1 MRQQLAAAY
10 RLAALFGWEDTL
22 YTHFS
27 VRLPGDGEPRFLINP
42 FGMMFDEVT
51 ASNLIVVDMQND
63 FITGSLGTKEA
74 EAILPKVL
82 EKIRTYRPEQIF
94 VTQDTHPDNYLETN
108 EGRHLPV
115 AHCIA
120 GSEGHALNPLVAEAL
135 EGVPADHFICKPT
148 FGSTL
153 LVEKLKTAVGTEAPE
168 IEQVGLCTGI
178 CVLSNA
184 ILCKATFPESDV
196 SVDAACCA
204 CVTPQSHD
212 TALSAMKLCQIDI
225 NNQGS
230 EPWRQ

>member
-1 MRQQLAAAY
+1 MK
-10 RLAALFGWEDTL
+10 F
-22 YTHFS
+22 
-27 VRLPGDGEPRFLINP
+27 
-42 FGMMFDEVT
+42 
-51 ASNLIVVDMQND
+51 LIVVDMQND

-153 LVEKLKTAVGTEAPE
+153 LAEKLKTAAGTETPE
-168 IEQVGLCTGI
+168 IELVGLSGGS
-178 CVLSNA
+178 VHRH
-184 ILCKATFPESDV
+184 LCAFQRHPVQSDLPGKRRFRGRCLLRLRHAPV
-196 SVDAACCA
+196 
-204 CVTPQSHD
+204 P
-212 TALSAMKLCQIDI
+212 
-225 NNQGS
+225 
-230 EPWRQ
+230 

>member
-1 MRQQLAAAY
+1 MK
-10 RLAALFGWEDTL
+10 F
-22 YTHFS
+22 
-27 VRLPGDGEPRFLINP
+27 
-42 FGMMFDEVT
+42 
-51 ASNLIVVDMQND
+51 LIVVDMQND

-120 GSEGHALNPLVAEAL
+120 GSQGHALNPLVAEAL

-153 LVEKLKTAVGTEAPE
+153 HRHLCAVQCHPVQSDLPGKRCFRGRCLLRLRHAPVSRYSTFCHEAVP
-168 IEQVGLCTGI
+168 
-178 CVLSNA
+178 
-184 ILCKATFPESDV
+184 D
-196 SVDAACCA
+196 
-204 CVTPQSHD
+204 
-212 TALSAMKLCQIDI
+212 
-225 NNQGS
+225 
-230 EPWRQ
+230 

>member
-1 MRQQLAAAY
+1 MK
-10 RLAALFGWEDTL
+10 F
-22 YTHFS
+22 
-27 VRLPGDGEPRFLINP
+27 
-42 FGMMFDEVT
+42 
-51 ASNLIVVDMQND
+51 LIVVDMQND

-168 IEQVGLCTGI
+168 IELVGLCTGI

-212 TALSAMKLCQIDI
+212 TALSSMKLCQIDI
-225 NNQGS
+225 CNEGR
-230 EPWRQ
+230 EPWRG

>member
-1 MRQQLAAAY
+1 MK
-10 RLAALFGWEDTL
+10 F
-22 YTHFS
+22 
-27 VRLPGDGEPRFLINP
+27 
-42 FGMMFDEVT
+42 
-51 ASNLIVVDMQND
+51 LIVVDMQND

-148 FGSTL
+148 FGSPPADGKAQDRRRDRNPGDRAGGSVHRHLCAVQCHPVQSDLPGKRRFRGRCL
-153 LVEKLKTAVGTEAPE
+153 LRLRHAP
-168 IEQVGLCTGI
+168 V
-178 CVLSNA
+178 
-184 ILCKATFPESDV
+184 P
-196 SVDAACCA
+196 
-204 CVTPQSHD
+204 
-212 TALSAMKLCQIDI
+212 
-225 NNQGS
+225 
-230 EPWRQ
+230 

>member
-1 MRQQLAAAY
+1 MK
-10 RLAALFGWEDTL
+10 F
-22 YTHFS
+22 
-27 VRLPGDGEPRFLINP
+27 
-42 FGMMFDEVT
+42 
-51 ASNLIVVDMQND
+51 LIVVDMQND

-120 GSEGHALNPLVAEAL
+120 GSQGHALNPLVAEAL

-153 LVEKLKTAVGTEAPE
+153 LVEKLKTAVGTETPE
-168 IEQVGLCTGI
+168 IELVGLCTGREFRRSKLRMASA
-178 CVLSNA
+178 VFGS
-184 ILCKATFPESDV
+184 
-196 SVDAACCA
+196 
-204 CVTPQSHD
+204 
-212 TALSAMKLCQIDI
+212 LSARRTVTLQPSFAAAWAITNPSPPLLPFPQTTSSLPGYGNCFC
-225 NNQGS
+225 S
-230 EPWRQ
+230 SA

>member
-1 MRQQLAAAY
+1 MK
-10 RLAALFGWEDTL
+10 F
-22 YTHFS
+22 
-27 VRLPGDGEPRFLINP
+27 
-42 FGMMFDEVT
+42 
-51 ASNLIVVDMQND
+51 LIVVDMQND
-63 FITGSLGTKEA
+63 FITGARGTKEA

-120 GSEGHALNPLVAEAL
+120 GSEGHALNPLVTEAL
-135 EGVPADHFICKPT
+135 ESVPADHFICKPT

-153 LVEKLKTAVGTEAPE
+153 LIEKLKTAAGTEPLE
-168 IEQVGLCTGI
+168 IELIGLCTGI

-225 NNQGS
+225 CNEGR
-230 EPWRQ
+230 EPWRG

>member
-1 MRQQLAAAY
+1 MK
-10 RLAALFGWEDTL
+10 F
-22 YTHFS
+22 
-27 VRLPGDGEPRFLINP
+27 
-42 FGMMFDEVT
+42 
-51 ASNLIVVDMQND
+51 LIVVDMQND
-63 FITGSLGTKEA
+63 FITGALGTKEA

-135 EGVPADHFICKPT
+135 E
-148 FGSTL
+148 S
-153 LVEKLKTAVGTEAPE
+153 VEKLKTAAGTAPLE
-168 IEQVGLCTGI
+168 IELIGLCTGI

-225 NNQGS
+225 CNEGR
-230 EPWRQ
+230 EPWRG

>member
-1 MRQQLAAAY
+1 M
-10 RLAALFGWEDTL
+10 
-22 YTHFS
+22 
-27 VRLPGDGEPRFLINP
+27 
-42 FGMMFDEVT
+42 
-51 ASNLIVVDMQND
+51 
-63 FITGSLGTKEA
+63 
-74 EAILPKVL
+74 
-82 EKIRTYRPEQIF
+82 
-94 VTQDTHPDNYLETN
+94 TQDTHPDNYLETN

-135 EGVPADHFICKPT
+135 ESVPADHFICKPT

-153 LVEKLKTAVGTEAPE
+153 LIEKLKTAAGTEPLE
-168 IEQVGLCTGI
+168 IELIGLCTGI

-225 NNQGS
+225 CNEGR
-230 EPWRQ
+230 EPWRG